1 MAIRPMSRGRVWLV
15 QGLLAAIVA
24 LTAVSFV
31 RAKPFW
37 PVSHYPMFSHV
48 RARGEATALEVYVVG
63 AGGEALLP
71 REGATFSRDFDAVG
85 VRAVLSDIA
94 AKDGPA
100 SEKSRRFLALLLAE
114 LQDAAHRR
122 EGDVPAG
129 VRLYRVVWRYD
140 GARDPRRRAAERT
153 LLAEATD
160 AAAP

>member
-1 MAIRPMSRGRVWLV
+1 MSRGRVWLV
-15 QGLLAAIVA
+15 HGLLASILA

-37 PVSHYPMFSHV
+37 PISHYPMFSHV

-85 VRAVLSDIA
+85 VRAVLSAIA

-100 SEKSRRFLALLLAE
+100 SEQSRRFLGLLLAA
-114 LQDAAHRR
+114 LQERARR
-122 EGDVPAG
+122 SGDEAPAG
-129 VRLYRVVWRYD
+129 VRLYRVVWRHD
-140 GARDPRRRAAERT
+140 DARDPRRRTAERA

-160 AAAP
+160 GSTP